1 VRYTEL
7 SPTRFKNFLAGVTSP
22 QAQDALQ
29 QARLLMKGKTVVIS
43 GGTSGI
49 GEVAARALAKMGARI
64 VLVARNKSRAEATL
78 ARLGRSGPGVAHSV
92 YFADLTRLAEMK
104 RVAAEI
110 ANREPP
116 IDVLINNAGALF
128 GTRRLTEDGLEYTF
142 ALNHMSYFVVTEG
155 LRERLLASGGARIIN
170 TASAAHQGAT
180 LDFDDLQSAKSFR
193 AMRAYGR
200 SKLCNILFARQL
212 ARSLQDTAVTANCL
226 HPGFVATR
234 FADESGGLISRMAW
248 LAKFFAISPA
258 EGAQTII
265 YLASS
270 PDVANVTGKYFY
282 KCRPTTPSAPALDD
296 RAALALWERSAV
308 LAGVK
313 E

>member
-1 VRYTEL
+1 
-7 SPTRFKNFLAGVTSP
+7 
-22 QAQDALQ
+22 
-29 QARLLMKGKTVVIS
+29 MKGKTVVIS

-78 ARLGRSGPGVAHSV
+78 ARLRRSGPGVAHSV

-180 LDFDDLQSAKSFR
+180 LDFDDLQSAKHFR
-193 AMRAYGR
+193 AMTVLWSLKALQYPIYPPTR
-200 SKLCNILFARQL
+200 S
-212 ARSLQDTAVTANCL
+212 
-226 HPGFVATR
+226 
-234 FADESGGLISRMAW
+234 E
-248 LAKFFAISPA
+248 PA
-258 EGAQTII
+258 GHRRDCE
-265 YLASS
+265 LSASWFRR
-270 PDVANVTGKYFY
+270 D
-282 KCRPTTPSAPALDD
+282 AL
-296 RAALALWERSAV
+296 RR
-308 LAGVK
+308 
-313 E
+313 